1 MEGKKMVVNYL
12 LNIVS
17 NSILAF
23 SSILLI
29 DGLEISKLPSKR
41 SLFFSGLI
49 IIVLSAVTFFFYQQ
63 NLYPLPLLCYPIIFF
78 TSYLS
83 AFKKLN
89 WAQIYIALI
98 SEFITTLFSSCFT
111 IIILNIFSSEYEIIN
126 YISLIL
132 IRVIL
137 LLTVIALKNQGK
149 LQYLES
155 IIKLIPKH
163 IWLLILV
170 SIVDIDLLLVFNN
183 YPVYNDTKQSIIT
196 FLIAILTITLIVVI
210 FSLLINVT
218 SKNYYTALNSLL
230 EKQVATQISHYE
242 KLEKLNSD
250 MRTFR
255 HDYINH
261 LSSINTLIG
270 EGCYSD
276 AQNYIDKLTES
287 THRNEAIY
295 LTGNR
300 LADAILTDK
309 SDSCK
314 DFADIEFDGCIT
326 DKIENSDICIILAN
340 SLDNAIEAC
349 KKCPESG
356 KISIAAQIRQ
366 GYWTMTMRNPTV
378 SSDSEGI
385 MKTSKEDEKNHGFGL
400 LSIEKAVKKYDGTM
414 VVSIKDGIFEMAV
427 VLKIPIE
434 N

>member
-1 MEGKKMVVNYL
+1 M
-12 LNIVS
+12 I
-17 NSILAF
+17 ILKIF
-23 SSILLI
+23 SDLTMIITTILLI
-29 DGLEISKLPSKR
+29 NAFGISKLLDKKKQTIAVLISAILSSIIALSYVWEYNEISVLIYPLMFVIAFFIAFGRIKISQVYLALTLEFITSLLSSSVALIAFQIYSFTYR
-41 SLFFSGLI
+41 DLDAISLFCVRIVFLI
-49 IIVLSAVTFFFYQQ
+49 VAIVL
-63 NLYPLPLLCYPIIFF
+63 N
-78 TSYLS
+78 
-83 AFKKLN
+83 FKKLAN
-89 WAQIYIALI
+89 RFY
-98 SEFITTLFSSCFT
+98 S
-111 IIILNIFSSEYEIIN
+111 
-126 YISLIL
+126 
-132 IRVIL
+132 V
-137 LLTVIALKNQGK
+137 LKN
-149 LQYLES
+149 
-155 IIKLIPKH
+155 IPKH
-163 IWLLILV
+163 IFVLIIIALTFITCLSV
-170 SIVDIDLLLVFNN
+170 CNN
-183 YPVYNDTKQSIIT
+183 YQTSNIIKQSVVTI
-196 FLIAILTITLIVVI
+196 LIALLTITLIIMI
-210 FSLLINVT
+210 FSLLINVA

-242 KLEKLNSD
+242 KLNSD

-261 LSSINTLIG
+261 LSSINALIG
-270 EGCYSD
+270 EGRYTD
-276 AQNYIDKLTES
+276 AQKYIDKLTES

-326 DKIENSDICIILAN
+326 DKIENSDICVILAN

-378 SSDSEGI
+378 SADSEGI

-400 LSIEKAVKKYDGTM
+400 LSIEQAVKKYDGTM
-414 VVSIKDGIFEMAV
+414 SVSIKDGIFEMAV
-427 VLKIPIE
+427 VLKIPVE

>member
-1 MEGKKMVVNYL
+1 MTVTIFVFL
-12 LNIVS
+12 LVI
-17 NSILAF
+17 
-23 SSILLI
+23 
-29 DGLEISKLPSKR
+29 
-41 SLFFSGLI
+41 
-49 IIVLSAVTFFFYQQ
+49 
-63 NLYPLPLLCYPIIFF
+63 C
-78 TSYLS
+78 
-83 AFKKLN
+83 
-89 WAQIYIALI
+89 LI
-98 SEFITTLFSSCFT
+98 S
-111 IIILNIFSSEYEIIN
+111 
-126 YISLIL
+126 
-132 IRVIL
+132 
-137 LLTVIALKNQGK
+137 
-149 LQYLES
+149 
-155 IIKLIPKH
+155 
-163 IWLLILV
+163 
-170 SIVDIDLLLVFNN
+170 IV
-183 YPVYNDTKQSIIT
+183 
-196 FLIAILTITLIVVI
+196 
-210 FSLLINVT
+210 FSLLINVA

-287 THRNEAIY
+287 THRNEAIFH
-295 LTGNR
+295 TGNR

-340 SLDNAIEAC
+340 ALDNAVEAC
-349 KKCPESG
+349 KKCPERG

-378 SSDSEGI
+378 SADSEGI

-400 LSIEKAVKKYDGTM
+400 LSIEQAVKKYDGTM
-414 VVSIKDGIFEMAV
+414 AVSIKNGVFEMAV
-427 VLKIPIE
+427 VLKIPVE

>member
-1 MEGKKMVVNYL
+1 M
-12 LNIVS
+12 I
-17 NSILAF
+17 ILKIF
-23 SSILLI
+23 SDLTMIITTILLI
-29 DGLEISKLPSKR
+29 NAFGISKLLDKKKQTIAVLISAILSSIIALSYVWEYNEISVLIYPLMFVIAFFIAFGRIKISQVYLALTLEFITSLLSSSVALIAFQIYSFTYR
-41 SLFFSGLI
+41 DLDAISLFCVRIVFLI
-49 IIVLSAVTFFFYQQ
+49 VAIVL
-63 NLYPLPLLCYPIIFF
+63 N
-78 TSYLS
+78 
-83 AFKKLN
+83 FKKLAN
-89 WAQIYIALI
+89 RFY
-98 SEFITTLFSSCFT
+98 S
-111 IIILNIFSSEYEIIN
+111 
-126 YISLIL
+126 
-132 IRVIL
+132 V
-137 LLTVIALKNQGK
+137 LKN
-149 LQYLES
+149 
-155 IIKLIPKH
+155 IPKH
-163 IWLLILV
+163 IFVLIIIALTFITCLSV
-170 SIVDIDLLLVFNN
+170 CNN
-183 YPVYNDTKQSIIT
+183 YQTSNIIKQSVVTI
-196 FLIAILTITLIVVI
+196 LIALLTITLIIMI
-210 FSLLINVT
+210 FSLLINVA

-287 THRNEAIY
+287 THRNEAIFH
-295 LTGNR
+295 TGNR

-378 SSDSEGI
+378 SADSEGI

-400 LSIEKAVKKYDGTM
+400 LSIEQAVKKYDGTM
-414 VVSIKDGIFEMAV
+414 AVSIKNGVFEMAV
-427 VLKIPIE
+427 VLKIPVE